1 MAKRQRREKPIKIE
15 ERNVQGPELGPQ
27 VKETALLASAIYT
40 GQARGRRKIIKR
52 GAKIELGHVF
62 SSPLLDRPTSWLE
75 NVFSFA

>member
-40 GQARGRRKIIKR
+40 GHQARGV
-52 GAKIELGHVF
+52 GDGQ
-62 SSPLLDRPTSWLE
+62 
-75 NVFSFA
+75 